1 MNNTQKILVA
11 VGVGVG
17 VAYLYKRYK
26 KGSANKSTGA
36 VTPTNTLKSSLQLPE
51 NAPIGDMTRDEKEEF
66 ILNSVSAT
74 PQEVASGFEGTRF
87 VWNPQFGK
95 YWPVGTI
102 VEGEEPAYAN
112 EVFNS
117 ADGSE
122 DSRMA
127 NPTAQSVANAEKI
140 LQSLD
145 DQELE
150 LLFTIVKKQQEN
162 PAMMSEED
170 AVKEMGVTNPNII
183 KLVRQKLRKTL
194 NDIKAL
200 KQDSRWDANWNARK
214 EVRKKRRSE
223 FRSKLGINRDDF
235 NKIVAK
241 KCGRRPNRNV
251 AEYKKCV
258 ENVAKA
264 IRTKVK
270 NEVRTEISNAPVS
283 VKDDFNT
290 SRQKSFAEQVT
301 NRNEGGIYGGRRWD
315 GESNAYVES
324 LVDKG
329 LA

>member
-51 NAPIGDMTRDEKEEF
+51 NAPIGDMTREEKEEF

-74 PQEVASGFEGTRF
+74 PQEVASGFEGVRF
-87 VWNPQFGK
+87 VWNPQIGK
-95 YWPVGTI
+95 MYPVGQI
-102 VEGEEPAYAN
+102 VEGEEPTFG
-112 EVFNS
+112 EIFNS
-117 ADGSE
+117 AEGSE
-122 DSRMA
+122 GSRMA
-127 NPTAQSVANAEKI
+127 NPTAQCVANAEKI

-150 LLFTIVKKQQEN
+150 LLFAIVKKQQEN

-170 AVKEMGVTNPNII
+170 AVKEMGVTNPNVI

-214 EVRKKRRSE
+214 EVRKKRRNE
-223 FRSKLGINRDDF
+223 FKSKLGINKDDF
-235 NKIVAK
+235 NKVVAK